1 MLKREKYPVIEFD
14 DCREAVINPSLLQ
27 SEYGV
32 LPYNKLVISF
42 FGEAIRI
49 LLDEGKIREYIT
61 VSGENPVVIYKF
73 ADADVL
79 ITHGMVGCPA
89 CAGNLDCL
97 TGIGIDTVMFC
108 GGGGSLDGKMEV
120 GQLFVVDGAIRD
132 EGFSYHYIEPSRIIY
147 SNADV
152 ASKVCKHLDENGI
165 SYIRGKTW
173 TTDAMCRETRD
184 RIAARREDGA
194 KIVEMEQA
202 GCLAVAQFRGIKYGA
217 IIYAGDDVSGAEW
230 DQRAW
235 MSRKGLRYSLTE
247 LCKELVQII

>member
-79 ITHGMVGCPA
+79 ITH
-89 CAGNLDCL
+89 
-97 TGIGIDTVMFC
+97 
-108 GGGGSLDGKMEV
+108 
-120 GQLFVVDGAIRD
+120 
-132 EGFSYHYIEPSRIIY
+132 
-147 SNADV
+147 
-152 ASKVCKHLDENGI
+152 
-165 SYIRGKTW
+165 
-173 TTDAMCRETRD
+173 
-184 RIAARREDGA
+184 
-194 KIVEMEQA
+194 
-202 GCLAVAQFRGIKYGA
+202 
-217 IIYAGDDVSGAEW
+217 
-230 DQRAW
+230 
-235 MSRKGLRYSLTE
+235 
-247 LCKELVQII
+247 

>member
-120 GQLFVVDGAIRD
+120 G
-132 EGFSYHYIEPSRIIY
+132 
-147 SNADV
+147 
-152 ASKVCKHLDENGI
+152 
-165 SYIRGKTW
+165 
-173 TTDAMCRETRD
+173 
-184 RIAARREDGA
+184 
-194 KIVEMEQA
+194 
-202 GCLAVAQFRGIKYGA
+202 
-217 IIYAGDDVSGAEW
+217 
-230 DQRAW
+230 
-235 MSRKGLRYSLTE
+235 LTE
-247 LCKELVQII
+247 RSGMRAFHITISSLQVSFTQMRMSQARYVSI